1 MKKQTVFFIALL
13 ITAIVLFLLNLT
25 YGSVTIPFRE
35 VWHIITGNVVGDEAY
50 HTIVL
55 KLRLPAAIA
64 AATAGM
70 ALSTAGLSMQTLFRN
85 PLAESSILGVSSG
98 ASLGVALVTLV
109 SGKYIFD
116 NIFLLSTTSP
126 LSGGLEGAIILLAAF
141 AGAMIVLIFIALLA
155 QRVSTTTL
163 LLIGVMLSFSVSAV
177 TGILQ
182 FFASKEGLQSFVIW
196 GMGSFKNVTISQSL
210 LSLSTATILV
220 VVLFFHC
227 KGLNVFSIGESYAV
241 NSGVKIRRLTTS
253 TLLIAG
259 GLTAITTAFCGPI
272 AFIGLMTPHF
282 SRMLFKT
289 FNHRTLIFACIL
301 MGMSLMLLCNVIATL
316 PGSESVLPINAIT
329 SIIGAPVVIFLIL
342 KK

>member
-1 MKKQTVFFIALL
+1 M
-13 ITAIVLFLLNLT
+13 
-25 YGSVTIPFRE
+25 IPFRE
-35 VWHIITGNVVGDEAY
+35 VWHIITGDVAGNEIY
-50 HTIVL
+50 HTIIV

-64 AATAGM
+64 AATAGV

-85 PLAESSILGVSSG
+85 PLAESSILGISSG

-109 SGKYIFD
+109 SGTY
-116 NIFLLSTTSP
+116 LLTY
-126 LSGGLEGAIILLAAF
+126 LSGNMIILSAAF
-141 AGAMIVLIFIALLA
+141 VGAMMILIIIALLA

-196 GMGSFKNVTISQSL
+196 GMGSFKNVTLSQSL
-210 LSLSTATILV
+210 LSLTTATVLV
-220 VVLFFHC
+220 VVMFFHC
-227 KGLNVFSIGESYAV
+227 KGLNVFSIGEAYAV

-253 TLLIAG
+253 MLLIAG

-282 SRMLFKT
+282 CRMLFKT
-289 FNHRTLIFACIL
+289 FNHRVLIFACIL

-316 PGSESVLPINAIT
+316 PGSESILPINAIT

>member
-1 MKKQTVFFIALL
+1 MKKNITLFTTLIIA
-13 ITAIVLFLLNLT
+13 AILLFLLNLT
-25 YGSVTIPFRE
+25 YGSVVIPFRE
-35 VWHIITGNVVGDEAY
+35 VWHIIIGNTTGDEVY

-64 AATAGM
+64 AATAGV

-85 PLAESSILGVSSG
+85 PLAESSILGISSG

-109 SGKYIFD
+109 SGKLIF
-116 NIFLLSTTSP
+116 TY
-126 LSGGLEGAIILLAAF
+126 LSGNMVVLSAAF
-141 AGAMIVLIFIALLA
+141 VGAMMILILIALLA

-177 TGILQ
+177 TGILP

-196 GMGSFKNVTISQSL
+196 GMGSFKNVTVSQSL
-210 LSLSTATILV
+210 LSLTTASVLV
-220 VVLFFHC
+220 IVMFFHC
-227 KGLNVFSIGESYAV
+227 KGLNVFSIGELYAV
-241 NSGVKIRRLTTS
+241 NSGIKIRRLTTS
-253 TLLIAG
+253 ILLLAG

-289 FNHRTLIFACIL
+289 FNHRVLIFACIL
-301 MGMSLMLLCNVIATL
+301 MGMSLMLLCNMIATL
-316 PGSESVLPINAIT
+316 PGSESILPINAIT

-342 KK
+342 KKHD

>member
-1 MKKQTVFFIALL
+1 MKRIVLFTALL
-13 ITAIVLFLLNLT
+13 IATIVLFLLNLT

-35 VWHIITGNVVGDEAY
+35 VWQIITGNVTDNEVY
-50 HTIVL
+50 HTIIL

-64 AATAGM
+64 AATAGV

-85 PLAESSILGVSSG
+85 PLAESSILGISSG

-109 SGKYIFD
+109 SGRYILTYLGG
-116 NIFLLSTTSP
+116 NMVILS
-126 LSGGLEGAIILLAAF
+126 AAF
-141 AGAMIVLIFIALLA
+141 AGAMTILIIIALLS

-196 GMGSFKNVTISQSL
+196 GMGSFKNVTVSQSL
-210 LSLSTATILV
+210 LSLTTATILV

-227 KGLNVFSIGESYAV
+227 KGLNVFSIGELYAV

-253 TLLIAG
+253 VLLIAG

-282 SRMLFKT
+282 CRMLFKT
-289 FNHRTLIFACIL
+289 FNHRVLIFACIL

>member
-1 MKKQTVFFIALL
+1 MKIKFASLFIA
-13 ITAIVLFLLNLT
+13 AIVLFLLNLM
-25 YGSVTIPFRE
+25 YGSITVPFRE
-35 VWHIITGNVVGDEAY
+35 VWHILTGNIVGDEAY

-55 KLRLPAAIA
+55 KLRLPSAIA
-64 AATAGM
+64 AATAGV

-85 PLAESSILGVSSG
+85 PLADSSILGISSG

-109 SGKYIFD
+109 SGKHIFML
-116 NIFLLSTTSP
+116 FTSL
-126 LSGGLEGAIILLAAF
+126 LSGGLGGAVILLAAF
-141 AGAMIVLIFIALLA
+141 AGAMMVLILIALLA

-163 LLIGVMLSFSVSAV
+163 LLIGVMLSFSISAV

-210 LSLSTATILV
+210 LSVATATVLV

-227 KGLNVFSIGESYAV
+227 KGLNVFSIGESYTV

-253 TLLIAG
+253 VLLIAG

-289 FNHRTLIFACIL
+289 FNHRTLIFSCIL
-301 MGMSLMLLCNVIATL
+301 MGMSLMLLCNLITTL
-316 PGSESVLPINAIT
+316 PSSESILPINAIT

>member
-1 MKKQTVFFIALL
+1 LKKKITLFTTLL
-13 ITAIVLFLLNLT
+13 LAVILLFLLNLT
-25 YGSVTIPFRE
+25 HGSVVIPFRE
-35 VWHIITGNVVGDEAY
+35 IWHIITGNIIGDEVY
-50 HTIVL
+50 HTIIL
-55 KLRLPAAIA
+55 KLRLPSAIA
-64 AATAGM
+64 AATAGV
-70 ALSTAGLSMQTLFRN
+70 ALSTAGLAMQTLFRN
-85 PLAESSILGVSSG
+85 PLADSSILGVSSG

-109 SGKYIFD
+109 AGKHILTYLGG
-116 NIFLLSTTSP
+116 NMVVLS
-126 LSGGLEGAIILLAAF
+126 AAF
-141 AGAMIVLIFIALLA
+141 AGAMMVLIIIAFLA

-196 GMGSFKNVTISQSL
+196 GMGSFKNVTVSQSL
-210 LSLSTATILV
+210 LSLSTATALV
-220 VVLFFHC
+220 VVLFFHS
-227 KGLNVFSIGESYAV
+227 KGLNVFTIGKSYTI
-241 NSGVKIRRLTTS
+241 NSGIKIRRLTTS
-253 TLLIAG
+253 TILIAG

-301 MGMSLMLLCNVIATL
+301 MGMSLTLLCNIIATL
-316 PGSESVLPINAIT
+316 PGSESILPINAIT

>member
-1 MKKQTVFFIALL
+1 MYKKKVVLLTALL
-13 ITAIVLFLLNLT
+13 LAAILLFLLNLT
-25 YGSVTIPFRE
+25 YGSVVIPFRE
-35 VWHIITGNVVGDEAY
+35 VWHILTGSATGDEVY
-50 HTIVL
+50 HTIIL

-64 AATAGM
+64 AATAGV
-70 ALSTAGLSMQTLFRN
+70 ALATAGLAMQTLFRN

-109 SGKYIFD
+109 AGKQI
-116 NIFLLSTTSP
+116 LSYMGGNMVI
-126 LSGGLEGAIILLAAF
+126 LSAAF
-141 AGAMIVLIFIALLA
+141 VGAMMILIIIALLA

-163 LLIGVMLSFSVSAV
+163 LLVGVMLSFSVSAI

-196 GMGSFKNVTISQSL
+196 GMGSFKNVTTSQAL
-210 LSLSTATILV
+210 LSLTTAAVLV
-220 VVLFFHC
+220 VVLFFHS
-227 KGLNVFSIGESYAV
+227 KGLNVFTIGESYAI

-253 TLLIAG
+253 TILIAG

-301 MGMSLMLLCNVIATL
+301 LGMSLTLLCNVIATL

>member
-1 MKKQTVFFIALL
+1 MKSNHLILFLFLSILL
-13 ITAIVLFLLNLT
+13 IILFLASLIFGSVHIPLQDIFATFTGNRTDVITSEILLNL
-25 YGSVTIPFRE
+25 
-35 VWHIITGNVVGDEAY
+35 
-50 HTIVL
+50 
-55 KLRLPAAIA
+55 RLPKAI
-64 AATAGM
+64 TAVLTG
-70 ALSTAGLSMQTLFRN
+70 ASLSVAGLMMQTLFRN
-85 PLAESSILGVSSG
+85 PLADSSILGISSG

-109 SGKYIFD
+109 VGKHIMTYFGG
-116 NIFLLSTTSP
+116 NMVVLS
-126 LSGGLEGAIILLAAF
+126 AAF
-141 AGAMIVLIFIALLA
+141 AGAMMVLIIIALLS

-177 TGILQ
+177 TGMLQ

-196 GMGSFKNVTISQSL
+196 GMGSFKNVTLSQSL
-210 LSLSTATILV
+210 LSLATAAILV
-220 VVLFFHC
+220 IVLFFQS
-227 KGLNVFSIGESYAV
+227 KGLNVFTIGESYTL

-253 TLLIAG
+253 TILIAG

-289 FNHRTLIFACIL
+289 FNHRLLIFACIL
-301 MGMSLMLLCNVIATL
+301 IGMSLTLLCNVIATL
-316 PGSESVLPINAIT
+316 PGSESILPINAIT

>member
-1 MKKQTVFFIALL
+1 MYYKKNLFLFATLTISA
-13 ITAIVLFLLNLT
+13 AVLFLLNLM
-25 YGSVTIPFRE
+25 YGSVMIPFRE
-35 VWHIITGNVVGDEAY
+35 VWHIITGSVSGDEVY
-50 HTIVL
+50 HTIIL
-55 KLRLPAAIA
+55 KLRFPAAIA
-64 AATAGM
+64 AATAGV
-70 ALSTAGLSMQTLFRN
+70 ALSTAGLAMQTLFRN

-109 SGKYIFD
+109 AGKHILTYLGGNMVI
-116 NIFLLSTTSP
+116 LS
-126 LSGGLEGAIILLAAF
+126 AAF
-141 AGAMIVLIFIALLA
+141 AGAMMILLVITLLA

-163 LLIGVMLSFSVSAV
+163 LLVGVMLSFSVSAV

-196 GMGSFKNVTISQSL
+196 GMGSFKNVTTSQAL
-210 LSLSTATILV
+210 LSLATAAVLV
-220 VVLFFHC
+220 VILFFHS
-227 KGLNVFSIGESYAV
+227 KGLNVFTIGESYAI

-253 TLLIAG
+253 TILIAG

-289 FNHRTLIFACIL
+289 FNHRTLIFVCIL
-301 MGMSLMLLCNVIATL
+301 LGMSLTLLCNVIATL

>member
-1 MKKQTVFFIALL
+1 MKKNIVFFTLL
-13 ITAIVLFLLNLT
+13 ITVSIVLFLLNLT
-25 YGSVTIPFRE
+25 YGSVVIPFRE
-35 VWHIITGNVVGDEAY
+35 VWHIITGNAVGDEVY

-55 KLRLPAAIA
+55 KLRLPSAIA
-64 AATAGM
+64 AATAGV
-70 ALSTAGLSMQTLFRN
+70 ALSTAGLTMQTLFRN
-85 PLAESSILGVSSG
+85 PLADSSILGISSG

-109 SGKYIFD
+109 AGKHILT
-116 NIFLLSTTSP
+116 FLGGNMVVLS
-126 LSGGLEGAIILLAAF
+126 AAF
-141 AGAMIVLIFIALLA
+141 VGAMMILIIIALLA

-196 GMGSFKNVTISQSL
+196 GMGSFKNITISQSL
-210 LSLSTATILV
+210 LSLTTAFGLV
-220 VVLFFHC
+220 IALFFHC
-227 KGLNVFSIGESYAV
+227 KGLNVFTIGEFYAI
-241 NSGVKIRRLTTS
+241 NSGIKIRRLTTS
-253 TLLIAG
+253 LIFIAG

-289 FNHRTLIFACIL
+289 FNHHTLIFSCIF
-301 MGMSLMLLCNVIATL
+301 MGMSLTLLCNAIAAL
-316 PGSESVLPINAIT
+316 PGFDSVLPVNAIT